1 MQGLMMDFPLTLTSF
16 LRRAET
22 LFQHKSIITRL
33 PDKSIHRYKYKD
45 FISRTKK
52 LAVALSKLGVVGSDR
67 VATLCWNHYQHLE
80 IYFAVPCSGFVLH
93 ALNLRL
99 SPDDLT
105 YIVNHAEDKVII
117 VDQVLLPLFDKFR
130 GNINVKHVVVIPNG
144 QGPIPDEFINY
155 ESLLASADEMLF
167 EGFEGDENTASS
179 LCYTSGTTG
188 RPKGVLYSHRSIVL
202 HSLTICFSI
211 GEAFTERDVV
221 LPVVPMFHVN
231 AWGMP
236 FHDIMLGTTIVLPGP
251 YLDPVSLLELLE
263 SEKVTITA
271 GVPTIWNGILQV
283 LDTNPGKYNLNA
295 LRLLLVGGSN
305 ASKSLIQGFEQR
317 HQLKVTQAWGMTET
331 SPLGSV
337 CYIGSREAQ
346 LPFEEQF
353 AYRSKQGKPASLV
366 EIRGRNDN
374 GIIPWDGKTMG
385 ELEVRGPWVAGAY
398 YKSVDDE
405 GKFTPDG
412 WFCTGDIVT
421 IDSDGCIEIKDRSKD
436 VIKSGGE
443 WISSIALE
451 GAIMGHPAVLE
462 AAVFG
467 VADAK
472 WGERPMAAV
481 VLKPGMNTSA
491 GELQAFLTPLF
502 VKFWLPDAF
511 EFVKEIPKTSVGK
524 FKKSVLREFY
534 KDMRSQSV

>member
-1 MQGLMMDFPLTLTSF
+1 
-16 LRRAET
+16 
-22 LFQHKSIITRL
+22 
-33 PDKSIHRYKYKD
+33 
-45 FISRTKK
+45 
-52 LAVALSKLGVVGSDR
+52 
-67 VATLCWNHYQHLE
+67 
-80 IYFAVPCSGFVLH
+80 
-93 ALNLRL
+93 NLRL

-105 YIVNHAEDKVII
+105 YIVNHAEDKVIF

-130 GNINVKHVVVIPNG
+130 NNINVDHIVVIPNG
-144 QGPIPDEFINY
+144 QGPIPDGFINY
-155 ESLLASADEMLF
+155 ESLIENGDESLF
-167 EGFEGDENTASS
+167 EGFEGDENTAAS

-202 HSLTICFSI
+202 HALTICFAI

-236 FHDIMLGTTIVLPGP
+236 FHDIMLGVTLVLPGP
-251 YLDPVSLLELLE
+251 YLDPVSLLELL
-263 SEKVTITA
+263 SAEKVTITA
-271 GVPTIWNGILQV
+271 GVPTIWTGILQI
-283 LDTNPGKYNLNA
+283 LDTNPGKYNLNS

-317 HQLKVTQAWGMTET
+317 HQLKVIQAWGMTET

-337 CYIGSREAQ
+337 SYIGSREAQ
-346 LPFEEQF
+346 LPFDEQF
-353 AYRSKQGKPASLV
+353 TYRSKQGKPASMV
-366 EIRGRNDN
+366 EIRARNGD
-374 GIIPWDGKTMG
+374 GLVPWDGHTMG
-385 ELEVRGPWVAGAY
+385 ELEVRGPWVASAY
-398 YKSVDDE
+398 YNSVDDE
-405 GKFTPDG
+405 EKFTKDG

-421 IDSDGCIEIKDRSKD
+421 IEADGWIEIKDRSKD

-462 AAVFG
+462 AAVFA

-481 VLKPGMNTSA
+481 VLKPGMNITGS
-491 GELQAFLTPLF
+491 ELHSLLTPLF
-502 VKFWLPDAF
+502 AKFWLPDGY

-524 FKKSVLREFY
+524 FKKSVLRELY
-534 KDMRSQSV
+534 KDLKNKTA